1 MPTTYNV
8 KKARERAG
16 LSQKALA
23 AKLGITQQSVWYY
36 ENGERDIK
44 ASVLVQLSDVL
55 GVTISY
61 LLGLTDKPT
70 ETAIPTQEQADPA
83 LARLIA
89 NYTSMTAEGRSAL
102 VATSAALAA
111 QFPQVASGVSAE
123 KSA

>member
-23 AKLGITQQSVWYY
+23 DKLGITQQSVWYY

-61 LLGLTDKPT
+61 LLGLTDDPT
-70 ETAIPTQEQADPA
+70 ETAVPTREQADPA
-83 LARLIA
+83 LARLVA
-89 NYTSMTAEGRSAL
+89 NYTAMSAEGRSAL
-102 VATSAALAA
+102 VAT
-111 QFPQVASGVSAE
+111 VSARMRG
-123 KSA
+123 KPASCGNANSNG

>member
-23 AKLGITQQSVWYY
+23 DKLGITQQSVWYY

-61 LLGLTDKPT
+61 LLGLTDNPAEMAVPT
-70 ETAIPTQEQADPA
+70 REQADPA
-83 LARLIA
+83 LARLVA

-111 QFPQVASGVSAE
+111 QFPQVTPGVNE